1 MPFVIHW
8 ETQGVYRKYHGH
20 VGGDELLAS
29 IQHIEADDRFD
40 HIRYVINDFL
50 AVAGHDVSTAKL
62 RLIAAIDK
70 AATLSNP
77 NIRVAIVTTGA
88 PILTLAQHY
97 VAAAPPYPTEIFPSV
112 AAARAWIA
120 TAPALDLP
128 RPLLGR

>member
-1 MPFVIHW
+1 MAYVIHW
-8 ETQGVYRKYHGH
+8 ETLGVYRKYHGH

-29 IQHIEADDRFD
+29 IQRIEADGRFD

-50 AVAGHDVSTAKL
+50 AVAGHDVSAVQL
-62 RLIAAIDK
+62 RLIAAIDQ

-77 NIRVAIVTTGA
+77 NIRVAIVATDA
-88 PILTLAQHY
+88 PILALAQHY

-120 TAPALDLP
+120 ASPALDLP

>member
-1 MPFVIHW
+1 MPFVVHW
-8 ETQGVYRKYHGH
+8 EPQGVYRKYHGH

-29 IQHIEADDRFD
+29 IQQIEGDGRFD

-50 AVAGHDVSTAKL
+50 EVAGHDVSEAKL

-77 NIRVAIVTTGA
+77 NIRVAIVAASA
-88 PILTLAQHY
+88 PILALAQRY
-97 VAAAPPYPTEIFPSV
+97 VAAAPPYPTEIF
-112 AAARAWIA
+112 ACLDAARTWIEDS
-120 TAPALDLP
+120 PLLDIP